1 MSRPIVVVYF
11 FEDVAH
17 EQFVRA
23 LVRRVAQQKGLQLD
37 ERVRNATLGSRLW
50 VELKQ
55 FLRDLRREEEPRPD
69 VLIVVADGDCQ
80 SAAQVRRRIASEV
93 ERSEVS
99 VPHLVCAVPDPHIER
114 WYLEDQHALPQVL
127 EKARPSKLSYKC
139 ERDRYKSALK
149 QAIRA
154 AGVEP
159 ILGGAE
165 YGEQIAEHLQP
176 SRLDESFQL
185 FWEDLRKA
193 LHT

>member
-1 MSRPIVVVYF
+1 MSRAIEVVYF
-11 FEDVAH
+11 FEDLAH

-23 LVRRVAQQKGLQLD
+23 LVRRVAQQKGLRLD
-37 ERVRNATLGSRLW
+37 ERVRNATLGSRVW
-50 VELKQ
+50 IELKQ
-55 FLRDLRREEEPRPD
+55 FLRDLRREEEPLPD
-69 VLIVVADGDCQ
+69 VLIVVVDGNCQ
-80 SAAQVRRRIASEV
+80 SAAEVRRRIASEV
-93 ERSEVS
+93 EQSEVS

-114 WYLEDQHALPQVL
+114 WYIEDQQALPQVVR
-127 EKARPSKLSYKC
+127 EAKPPKLAYKC
-139 ERDRYKSALK
+139 EKDRYKAALK